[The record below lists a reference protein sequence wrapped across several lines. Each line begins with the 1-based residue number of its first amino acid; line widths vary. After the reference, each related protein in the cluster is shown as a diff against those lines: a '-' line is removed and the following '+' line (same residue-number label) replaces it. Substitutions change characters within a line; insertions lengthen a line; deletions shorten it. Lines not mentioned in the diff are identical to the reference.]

1 MAKKKGTALKKNVF
15 FEKYKFDII
24 LIVLIFLSVFV
35 FLHEALLGYGFN
47 SSDAISFRSFDKFQD
62 LAKDRG
68 NFPLWIPYIFSGMP
82 AVMVS
87 YGDRV
92 WDIIARFYFSISHFF
107 MMLFDGNRAAI
118 LATHYGVYGIG
129 MYLLMRSKKFDKFV
143 SFFTAFAA
151 VFSTAVIIWMMIGHN
166 SKIVAFSMFPFIFM
180 FIESIREKF
189 TLLKF
194 TGLVIVLHIMF
205 ASNHIQIIFY
215 SGIAYFFYFLFEI
228 FGRLAKKEKINSVLI
243 SMGSLAIAGILAF
256 GMYADRYMSILEY
269 TPYSTRGKGALVE
282 GADSKQSKDGGNS
295 YEYATGWSFSPKEV
309 VTFFVPN
316 YYGFGKLDYSGP
328 ATGNRETKIMTYWG
342 NKPFEDVA
350 PYMGIAVLIFAFAGI
365 ILYRRNVFVQFLAVM
380 SFFALLL
387 SFGHNWSPVFD
398 LFYYNVPLFNKFR
411 VPSMVLLLIQF
422 AVPILAGYGLKG
434 LMELRQS
441 KNKNS
446 GNKIIYVLLAVSGLF
461 LLLGFIFS
469 AVMETSY
476 IQSYASSRTG
486 SQYPA
491 QIHNFVWESMITDWY
506 QTAGILIVSVVLVFL
521 YVKKK
526 INYIAFASLL
536 ALFLIVDMW
545 RVAYRPMEVAE
556 KPMNDAVFRQNDV
569 VEFIKQDKSIY
580 RIADFA
586 TQSQNIPAHY
596 LLQNVG
602 GYSAA
607 KLRIY
612 QDMLDVADD
621 GSTSYVT
628 NPFLWNLLN
637 VKYIITSQPMQAGL
651 RPAYQSQTTGHVVYM
666 NQGMMP
672 RTFFV
677 DSIAVKDGLSILQM
691 MKEGN
696 FNPYRVG
703 FVEEAL
709 PQNIEAPDSTAY
721 SEMVEFD
728 NEYIKIKSKAS
739 GNNFLFISEIY
750 YPAGWKA
757 YIDGKETEIFKTN
770 YVFRGIIV
778 PEGEH
783 TIELKFKSEAF
794 ATGKTISIAG
804 NIIVF
809 LLLIAGF
816 VLQNRRKKTEITH
829 EKKDE

>member
-1 MAKKKGTALKKNVF
+1 MAKKKNITSLNTGF
-15 FEKYKFDII
+15 FQKYKFDII
-24 LIVLIFLSVFV
+24 LIALIFISVFV
-35 FLHEALLGYGFN
+35 FLHEALLGYGFM

-62 LAKDRG
+62 TASERG
-68 NFPLWIPYIFSGMP
+68 EFPLWIPYIFSGMP

-87 YGDRV
+87 YGERA
-92 WDIIARFYFSISHFF
+92 WDIVAKFYFSISQF
-107 MMLFDGNRAAI
+107 MMALFGGNRAAI

-129 MYLLMRSKKFDKFV
+129 MYLLMRSKKFDKFI

-151 VFSTAVIIWMMIGHN
+151 VFSTAVIIWMIIGHN

-180 FIESIREKF
+180 FIESIRIKF
-189 TLLKF
+189 SLLKF
-194 TGLVIVLHIMF
+194 AGLAIVLHIMF

-215 SGIAYFFYFLFEI
+215 SGIAYFFYFGFEI
-228 FGRLAKKEKINSVLI
+228 IGRLIKKEKINSVLI
-243 SMGSLAIAGILAF
+243 SMGALAVAGILAF
-256 GMYADRYMSILEY
+256 GMYADRYMSMLEY
-269 TPYSTRGKGALVE
+269 TPYSTRGKGAISEVA
-282 GADSKQSKDGGNS
+282 GSKQSKDGGNT
-295 YEYATGWSFSPKEV
+295 YDYATGWSFSPKEII
-309 VTFFVPN
+309 TFFVPN

-365 ILYRRNVFVQFLAVM
+365 LIYRQNVFVLFLAAM

-398 LFYYNVPLFNKFR
+398 FFYYNVPLFNKFR

-434 LMELRQS
+434 LLDLRNAKKTES
-441 KNKNS
+441 S
-446 GNKIIYVLLAVSGLF
+446 GNNKVLYVILIFSGVFLLSGL
-461 LLLGFIFS
+461 IFS
-469 AVMETSY
+469 ALMESSY
-476 IQSYASSRTG
+476 IQSFADSRTG

-491 QIHNFVWESMITDWY
+491 QIHNFVWESAVSDWY
-506 QTAGILIVSVVLVFL
+506 QTGAILIISVVLVFL

-526 INYIAFASLL
+526 INYITFAALL
-536 ALFLIVDMW
+536 MLFLVIDMW
-545 RVAYRPMEVAE
+545 RVGYRPMETAQN
-556 KPMNDAVFRQNDV
+556 PMQEQVFQNNDV
-569 VEFIKQDKSIY
+569 VQFIKQDESVF

-586 TQSQNIPAHY
+586 SQSQNIPAHY

-621 GSTSYVT
+621 ASTSYVS

-637 VKYIITSQPMQAGL
+637 VKYIIMSQPVESGL
-651 RPAYQSQTTGHVVYM
+651 RPIYQSQRTGHVVYR
-666 NQGMMP
+666 NQGMLP

-677 DSIAVKDGLSILQM
+677 DSIAVSDGLSILKR

-696 FNPYRVG
+696 FNPVRLA
-703 FVEEAL
+703 FVEEEL
-709 PQNIEAPDSTAY
+709 SKNISKPDSTAY
-721 SEMVEFD
+721 SELLEFD
-728 NEYIKIKSKAS
+728 NEYLKIRANAS
-739 GNNFLFISEIY
+739 GNNFMFISEIY

-757 YIDGKETEIFKTN
+757 YIDGEETEIIKTN
-770 YVFRGIIV
+770 YAFRGVIV

-783 TIELKFKSEAF
+783 TIELKFSSPAF
-794 ATGKTISIAG
+794 KQGKTISIAG
-804 NIIVF
+804 NAIVV
-809 LLLIAGF
+809 LLLIGGIF
-816 VLQNRRKKTEITH
+816 LHNRNKKPE
-829 EKKDE
+829 EKKND